1 METSADIGQVQAD
14 QPLVG
19 GQHRAAQGLED
30 AGSHPFIASAAQ
42 GGGRAGRIGEA
53 FIAATEDEGLDEL
66 VEDDAIVDP
75 GAMASQ
81 RMPVVARGQQGEEFL
96 AQRLKDARW
105 DGRHER
111 STTHGASAPSR
122 A

>member
-1 METSADIGQVQAD
+1 LVDGDIGQVQAD

-30 AGSHPFIASAAQ
+30 ARSDPFIASAAQ
-42 GGGRAGRIGEA
+42 GRGRAGAVGEA
-53 FIAATEDEGLDEL
+53 FVATAEDEGFDDL

-81 RMPVVARGQQGEEFL
+81 RMPVVASWQQGEEFL

-111 STTHGASAPSR
+111 SRTHGASAPSR